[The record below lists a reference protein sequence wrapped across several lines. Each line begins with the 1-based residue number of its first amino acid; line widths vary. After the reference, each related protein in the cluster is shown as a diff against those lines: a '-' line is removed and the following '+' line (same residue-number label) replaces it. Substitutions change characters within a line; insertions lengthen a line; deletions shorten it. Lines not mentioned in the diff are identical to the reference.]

1 MLIVVL
7 FSHQAPWRSE
17 DARYVGYDVVEDE
30 LDIKEGEIEQD
41 TEDFLKRVS

>member
-1 MLIVVL
+1 M
-7 FSHQAPWRSE
+7 
-17 DARYVGYDVVEDE
+17 GYDVVEDE